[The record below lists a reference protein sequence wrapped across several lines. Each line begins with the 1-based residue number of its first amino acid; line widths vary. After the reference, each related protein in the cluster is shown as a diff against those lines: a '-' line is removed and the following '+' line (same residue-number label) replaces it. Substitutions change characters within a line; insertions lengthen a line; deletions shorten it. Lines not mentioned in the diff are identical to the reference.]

1 LGSESQWAA
10 EASECAGDQDAFWP
24 YHDLLFN
31 SQSGENKGAFSKDNL
46 KKFAADLSLDTQSFN
61 ECLDSG
67 KYTSLV
73 QQQTSLAQSLGVQS
87 TPAFVIN
94 GQALIGAQ
102 PYEAFQQVIDQQL
115 SGVQP

>member
-1 LGSESQWAA
+1 M
-10 EASECAGDQDAFWP
+10 
-24 YHDLLFN
+24 FN

-46 KKFAADLSLDTQSFN
+46 KKFASDLSLNTQAFN

-67 KYTSLV
+67 KYTNLV

-94 GQALIGAQ
+94 GQALVGAQ
-102 PYEAFQQVIDQQL
+102 PYETFKQVIDQQL
-115 SGVQP
+115 ASSQQ